1 MAEEFKKT
9 GLMDGMGESDNAP
22 EDDGGSAKYS
32 LPFGLCKKYGI
43 PIGKNWTPR
52 DAWAALKG
60 KGVVSDVSG
69 EYDELDKTGEQG
81 NETQDGTNPQEEVK
95 TNGDVV
101 KFSTREE
108 AVRYIQDKV
117 GMNIS
122 QGMSKIPDDVF
133 IPNAERLANLEKKF
147 GIIGKQ
153 PNKVDFDT
161 VAKGSTVARC
171 RYTLFRGKLEALSIN
186 PMFFDDKQLS
196 IAFTESDVES
206 GWSMPCAPEYLG
218 VYNITHEYGHM
229 VFQNIIYDDSL
240 RAEMDEIFQRALKD
254 SSRNTDMYVSE
265 LEKARKNRESGI
277 IENII
282 EIAKERNKNF
292 VADSF
297 MSRYGKK
304 ETSEWLAEAFA
315 NSQCGE
321 PNEIGEATME
331 YLKRRGVI

>member
-1 MAEEFKKT
+1 MKNDDKIKYWFTTEKGVHVPVKEGQSKEEALKERFSEPKFEKV
-9 GLMDGMGESDNAP
+9 GLLDGMGESDDAS

-81 NETQDGTNPQEEVK
+81 NETQDGTNPQEAVK

-101 KFSTREE
+101 KFSTRDE
-108 AVRYIQDKV
+108 AIKYIQDKV

-153 PNKVDFDT
+153 PNKVSFDT
-161 VAKGSTVARC
+161 NVGQSGAIAQCSH
-171 RYTLFRGKLEALSIN
+171 KLRSGELVALSIN
-186 PMFFDDKQLS
+186 RAYYKDKTLLLE
-196 IAFTESDVES
+196 TEKNDVQSGWNMPCIPNDVETY
-206 GWSMPCAPEYLG
+206 SM
-218 VYNITHEYGHM
+218 THEYGH
-229 VFQNIIYDDSL
+229 VLFYSI
-240 RAEMDEIFQRALKD
+240 
-254 SSRNTDMYVSE
+254 V
-265 LEKARKNRESGI
+265 
-277 IENII
+277 
-282 EIAKERNKNF
+282 
-292 VADSF
+292 
-297 MSRYGKK
+297 
-304 ETSEWLAEAFA
+304 
-315 NSQCGE
+315 
-321 PNEIGEATME
+321 
-331 YLKRRGVI
+331 